1 MHSKKLRGYI
11 VHTDKKYVSVEHRA
25 SFRPRTIVLLS
36 AAYLGYCLLPAVRR
50 VLLDFYRS
58 HDPVVAGFALLML
71 SIPFMSGA
79 GLLFF
84 ASGEIMRCDQQ
95 ELHFAKKRSWG
106 RWHRFRFAMKEI
118 RQLRRTSRGAGSRSR
133 YYTVLTFQHAGR
145 TYDMLENLD
154 PGHSDQILRA
164 CEAIG
169 LDVVIGSDN
178 SAAMNRDIAERG
190 WLVNPLKPDE
200 HVAGRKGS

>member
-1 MHSKKLRGYI
+1 MRSEKSRGYI
-11 VHTDKKYVSVEHRA
+11 VHTDKEYVSVEHRA

-36 AAYLGYCLLPAVRR
+36 VTYLGYCLLPAVRT
-50 VLLDFYRS
+50 VLVDFYRT

-71 SIPFMSGA
+71 FIPFMSGA

-84 ASGEIMRCDQQ
+84 ASGEIMHCDQQ
-95 ELHFAKKRSWG
+95 ELHFAKRRTWG
-106 RWHRFRFAMKEI
+106 RWQRFHFATKEI

-154 PGHSDQILRA
+154 PGQSDEILKACRA
-164 CEAIG
+164 MG
-169 LDVVIGSDN
+169 LDVVIASDN

-200 HVAGRKGS
+200 HVAGRKDC